1 MKINCLVIDDEP
13 LAIDKM
19 VSYISKL
26 PYLNLLRTFDNAI
39 EPLDYLKSNKV
50 DLIFLDIQMEGL
62 TGIQFLEVLHQKPYV
77 IMTTAFDSYAIKGFE
92 LDVTDYLLKPI
103 SFERFIK
110 AVDKVQEKMQAHTP
124 LTASTSSE
132 TSNSSQH
139 SDDYFFVKTE
149 FRLEKI
155 NFNEILYIEGMGDYL
170 RIITPTKKI
179 MTLQNFKKMEEVLPE
194 NNFFRVHKSYIVA
207 INKIENI
214 EKLRIKIGDKLIPIS
229 DTYKKPFFDFFNK
242 RSLT

>member
-1 MKINCLVIDDEP
+1 MKINCIVIDDEP
-13 LAIDKM
+13 LAVNKM
-19 VSYISKL
+19 ESYISKL
-26 PYLNLLRTFDNAI
+26 SYLNLLCTFDNAI
-39 EPLDYLKSNKV
+39 EPLEYLKTNKV

-62 TGIQFLEVLHQKPYV
+62 SGIQFLEILHQKPYI
-77 IMTTAFDSYAIKGFE
+77 IMTTAYDSFAIKGFE
-92 LDVTDYLLKPI
+92 LDVTDYLLKPV

-110 AVDKVQEKMQAHTP
+110 AVDKVQEKMQVHNHIN
-124 LTASTSSE
+124 TSSNE
-132 TSNSSQH
+132 GIKTQSG
-139 SDDYFFVKTE
+139 DDYFFVKTE

-179 MTLQNFKKMEEVLPE
+179 MTLQNFKKMEEVLPD

-207 INKIENI
+207 LNKIENI
-214 EKLRIKIGDKLIPIS
+214 EKLRIKIADKLIPIS
-229 DTYKKPFFDFFNK
+229 DTYKKTFFDFFNK

>member
-19 VSYISKL
+19 VSYINKI
-26 PYLNLLRTFDNAI
+26 PYLNLLRTYDNAI
-39 EPLDYLKSNKV
+39 EPLDYLKTTKV

-62 TGIQFLEVLHQKPYV
+62 TGIQFLEVIHQKPYI
-77 IMTTAFDSYAIKGFE
+77 IMTTAFDSYAIKGYE

-110 AVDKVQEKMQAHTP
+110 AVDKVQEKMQAHSLVKT
-124 LTASTSSE
+124 TSSNESTSA
-132 TSNSSQH
+132 QP

-170 RIITPTKKI
+170 RVVTPTKKI

-207 INKIENI
+207 LNKIENI
-214 EKLRIKIGDKLIPIS
+214 EKLRIKIADKLVPIS

>member
-19 VSYISKL
+19 VGYVNKI
-26 PYLNLLRTFDNAI
+26 PYLNLLHTFDNAI
-39 EPLDYLKSNKV
+39 EPLDFLKTNKV

-62 TGIQFLEVLHQKPYV
+62 TGIQFLEVMHQKPYI
-77 IMTTAFDSYAIKGFE
+77 IMTTAFDSYAIKGYE

-103 SFERFIK
+103 SFERFLK
-110 AVDKVQEKMQAHTP
+110 AVDKVHEKMQ
-124 LTASTSSE
+124 
-132 TSNSSQH
+132 SQH
-139 SDDYFFVKTE
+139 HVNIPFSTESANIQPGEEYFFVKTE

-170 RIITPTKKI
+170 RIVTPTKRI

-194 NNFFRVHKSYIVA
+194 SNFFRVHKSYIVA
-207 INKIENI
+207 LNKIENI
-214 EKLRIKIGDKLIPIS
+214 EKLRIKIADKLIPIS
-229 DTYKKPFFDFFNK
+229 DTYKKSFFDFFTK